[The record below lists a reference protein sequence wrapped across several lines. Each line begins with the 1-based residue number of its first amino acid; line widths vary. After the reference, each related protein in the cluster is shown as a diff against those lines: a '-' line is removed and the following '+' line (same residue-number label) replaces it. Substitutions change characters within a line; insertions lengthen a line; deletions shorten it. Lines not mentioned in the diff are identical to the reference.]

1 MPLRRIGAELCK
13 RGEDVAMLTGV
24 EYHDQ
29 VTAEG
34 MRFFTLPDEARPARP
49 SVTRPMAGSRLNTV
63 LDRWKQ
69 GRLDLASVFISPLNA
84 QFEALRRVLAASR
97 FDVVLCDL
105 AFTGALALLLSG
117 VPRPRV
123 VVCGVGPLMLSSV
136 DTPPF
141 GVGWQPRHQTSYR
154 AMNIVVQRVLFRGI
168 QRSLNRSL
176 EESVGVGAPV
186 FIADWPLLADCML
199 QLTVPQLEY
208 PRSDLA
214 SSVVFSGPIL
224 ATLNAEEWERPQW
237 WPLLSEGR
245 KVVHVTQGTW
255 DNGHL
260 NQLIMPTVKALRDRA
275 DVMVVVTTGR
285 RGQHTLDQP
294 CPPNVYVTDFIDYT
308 QLLPYVDLMVTNG
321 GYGGVHE
328 ALAHAVPL
336 IIAGQT
342 ADKHEVAA
350 RVAYAGAGLD
360 LGTARPT
367 PATISDA
374 VQRVMRTESYRAAAT
389 ALQRRIT
396 ECRAH
401 ETIAELLEI
410 SLDNRR
416 SESQH
421 QN

>member
-1 MPLRRIGAELCK
+1 
-13 RGEDVAMLTGV
+13 MLTGA

-29 VTAEG
+29 VTSEG
-34 MRFFTLPDEARPARP
+34 MRFFMLPDEARPARP
-49 SVTRPMAGSRLNTV
+49 SITRPMAGSRLNTV
-63 LDRWKQ
+63 LDRRKQ
-69 GRLDLASVFISPLNA
+69 GRADLASVFISPLRA
-84 QFEALRRVLAASR
+84 QYEALRRVLETTR

-117 VPRPRV
+117 APRPWV

-141 GVGWQPRHQTSYR
+141 GVGWQPRPGTNYR
-154 AMNIVVQRVLFRGI
+154 AMNFVVQRFLFRDI
-168 QRSLNRSL
+168 QQSLNRSL

-186 FIADWPLLADCML
+186 FISDWPLLADSML
-199 QLTVPQLEY
+199 QLTVPELEY

-224 ATLNAEEWERPQW
+224 TSLNNEEWERPPW
-237 WPLLSEGR
+237 WPLLSGDR

-260 NQLIMPTVKALRDRA
+260 NQLVMPTVEAFRDRA

-285 RGQHTLDQP
+285 RGQRTLNQP
-294 CPPNVYVTDFIDYT
+294 CPPNVYVSDFIDYT
-308 QLLPYVDLMVTNG
+308 QLLPHVDLMVTNG

-336 IIAGQT
+336 VLAGQT

-360 LGTARPT
+360 LGTARPS

-374 VQRVMRTESYRAAAT
+374 VQRVMRADSYRAVAT
-389 ALQRRIT
+389 ALQRKIT
-396 ECRAH
+396 ECQPH
-401 ETIAELLEI
+401 DTIAELLDV
-410 SLDNRR
+410 LLANRR
-416 SESQH
+416 SESAQH
-421 QN
+421 RN